1 LVFCA
6 RSWFYRP
13 SSWNTSIL
21 DSLALLSTHKMCHV
35 RRRGLAVIS
44 VPILISVLN
53 APAICAQDAPRP
65 SRNSKSLRSSA
76 LAAAEGKR
84 WASFP
89 VLRDSGGPNPYC
101 LGRSSRLKARL
112 RSVGPHSVPFQDSV
126 PFWEVDL
133 GF

>member
-44 VPILISVLN
+44 VPILIGVLN
-53 APAICAQDAPRP
+53 APAICAQDAPATKPKFEVASIKRTG
-65 SRNSKSLRSSA
+65 SCGGGA
-76 LAAAEGKR
+76 LGV
-84 WASFP
+84 ASGTP
-89 VLRDSGGPNPYC
+89 GLGGPNPYC